1 MACHLTRGLAGLRA
15 KGYDGEDLVWGCAAT
30 AWATSLAHIDDD
42 GLATAIC
49 VMAGSKYWVVMRS
62 KTSEVV
68 ENGNLRSTRAF
79 PQNFYKNS
87 GKGLWEA
94 EGIHLVQG
102 DVL

>member
-1 MACHLTRGLAGLRA
+1 MRWLATLRVGWLAFGPKAMMAKIWYGAARQLRGL
-15 KGYDGEDLVWGCAAT
+15 
-30 AWATSLAHIDDD
+30 HH